1 MIAFAVVSLAGY
13 ALSGL
18 SPNQQEQAHEQERQA
33 QLQSLAPLHP
43 KTGQPNTA
51 GTSLTSDIAP
61 DFGTRGGY
69 GDNPPLYLNSNF
81 ELGTAIT
88 KGHKQTSYQEAPRPG
103 TFLGMNDTYL
113 GDELRERTMMEA
125 SQIQSDM
132 NNFNGEGGWAQGM
145 TLVSKP
151 NPQQAQI
158 DARRI
163 PVTSLSKPYS
173 NLTIGPDSRRP
184 NPTSVLG
191 ISYNTSQRDVG
202 QVVRL
207 PERAI
212 PFENQMGHATAGGS
226 GNANLRPDVLNSNP
240 YSYTRQPKA
249 VCHEVVDYLPN
260 GQMPFWSDTQR
271 KFEGEMVKK
280 NDSMLSRAGGK
291 AAHMG
296 NSIVQD
302 VIAKDPLTA
311 EVEARVPGG
320 TYAAN
325 PNQCDRIDVSMEGQH
340 VAALPVG
347 KDVVRREA
355 GIQAAMN
362 YAPQGV
368 LPAPLVNSMPE
379 ELIVDQQVG
388 GETGLALEA
397 GTQLSNP
404 FFVKPDYVSRS

>member
-1 MIAFAVVSLAGY
+1 MIALAVAGLAGY
-13 ALSGL
+13 ALS
-18 SPNQQEQAHEQERQA
+18 SPSEHQLEEARKQERQA
-33 QLQSLAPLHP
+33 QLHSLAPLHP
-43 KTGQPNTA
+43 ITGQLNTA

-61 DFGTRGGY
+61 DFSNRGGY
-69 GDNPPLYLNSNF
+69 GDDPPLYLNSNF

-88 KGHKQTSYQEAPRPG
+88 KGHKQTAYQEAPRPG

-113 GDELRERTMMEA
+113 GDDIRNRTMMEA
-125 SQIQSDM
+125 SAIQTDM

-158 DARRI
+158 DARRT
-163 PVTSLSKPYS
+163 PVTSLSKPFT

-184 NPTSVLG
+184 NPTSVMG

-202 QVVRL
+202 EVVRL

-212 PFENQMGHATAGGS
+212 PFENQMGQATAGGS
-226 GNANLRPDVLNSNP
+226 GNANLRPDILNGNP
-240 YSYTRQPKA
+240 YAYTRQPKA

-271 KFEGEMVKK
+271 TFEGEMVKK
-280 NDSMLSRAGGK
+280 NDSMLGRAGGK

-296 NSIVQD
+296 NAIVQD
-302 VIAKDPLTA
+302 VISKDPLTA

-325 PNQCDRIDVSMEGQH
+325 PNQCDRIDISMEGQH
-340 VAALPVG
+340 LAPVPVG
-347 KDVVRREA
+347 KDVVRREV
-355 GIQAAMN
+355 GVQAAMN

-368 LPAPLVNSMPE
+368 VPAPILNKWPE
-379 ELIVDQQVG
+379 ELVVDQQVG
-388 GETGLALEA
+388 GTTGLELEA

-404 FFVKPDYVSRS
+404 FWVKPDFVSRN